1 MINDISSPLNS
12 TPTLEELGWRPALA
26 AAYRPHADHCIPGR
40 VGLENRG
47 CYLVLT
53 ARGEL
58 QARVTGKFMHEA
70 VKRLDYP
77 ALGDWVVL
85 SMVDAHNE
93 AVIHGILPR
102 FSKFSRQAAGKV
114 TEEQVAAANVD
125 LVFLCLGLDGD
136 YNIRRLERYLV
147 MAWESGAFPVVV
159 LTKADLCPDL
169 PARLSE
175 AASIAAGADIIAVS
189 GLDGQGL
196 EALRGY
202 LVTGK
207 TGVLLGSSGVGKS
220 TLINELFG
228 KEVQT
233 TNAVRAADSKGRHTT
248 THRELFL
255 LPGGGLLI
263 DTPGMREL
271 QLLQTPEGLEE
282 AFEDIEALAPACRF
296 KDCNHRRE
304 PGCAVKTALAEGS
317 LREDRYQS
325 YLKLQKEMVFAGQ
338 KAAQKSIMLAKA
350 TRKTVPRQ
358 KQTDYATEQT

>member
-1 MINDISSPLNS
+1 
-12 TPTLEELGWRPALA
+12 
-26 AAYRPHADHCIPGR
+26 
-40 VGLENRG
+40 
-47 CYLVLT
+47 
-53 ARGEL
+53 
-58 QARVTGKFMHEA
+58 MHEA

-196 EALRGY
+196 EAL
-202 LVTGK
+202 
-207 TGVLLGSSGVGKS
+207 
-220 TLINELFG
+220 
-228 KEVQT
+228 
-233 TNAVRAADSKGRHTT
+233 
-248 THRELFL
+248 
-255 LPGGGLLI
+255 
-263 DTPGMREL
+263 
-271 QLLQTPEGLEE
+271 E
-282 AFEDIEALAPACRF
+282 AIL
-296 KDCNHRRE
+296 
-304 PGCAVKTALAEGS
+304 
-317 LREDRYQS
+317 
-325 YLKLQKEMVFAGQ
+325 
-338 KAAQKSIMLAKA
+338 
-350 TRKTVPRQ
+350 
-358 KQTDYATEQT
+358 